1 VSDGPSSAYLVP
13 WAWEFDAV
21 DERDLRVMLVR

>member
-1 VSDGPSSAYLVP
+1 VSDGPSSACLVP
-13 WAWEFDAV
+13 WEFDAV